1 MIKPINTKFDKDD
14 LATLRQASNLVEQA
28 NVKKEKSIK
37 KLEEI
42 FKDVTDKKK
51 RNKLIYKSY
60 LDGYSQHQIAK
71 VLNIS
76 QPAVYGIIK
85 RVRDV
90 IVIT

>member
-1 MIKPINTKFDKDD
+1 MYALSPRT
-14 LATLRQASNLVEQA
+14 VEA
-28 NVKKEKSIK
+28 REKGLKILLLSPDPYFSID
-37 KLEEI
+37 KLEKI
-42 FKDVTDKKK
+42 FKDVTDKKI
-51 RNKLIYKSY
+51 RNELIYKAY

-85 RVRDV
+85 RVKDV